1 MRSPAR
7 YTLLNVDGHNSQSI
21 WVRLMLV
28 VRSRG
33 QYSKIVTTTYVTK
46 HTLSSKTV
54 FLQCLTWF
62 GRDRRMNLLCIPY
75 SFFVYFWK
83 GGNGYRNLS
92 HRNYLGMNFEQYYL
106 GLNIGFL
113 IILKFWMSEIHSDGW
128 NC

>member
-1 MRSPAR
+1 
-7 YTLLNVDGHNSQSI
+7 
-21 WVRLMLV
+21 MLV

-75 SFFVYFWK
+75 SFLFSFEKV
-83 GGNGYRNLS
+83 GTGIGIS
-92 HRNYLGMNFEQYYL
+92 VIGNYLGMNFEQYL